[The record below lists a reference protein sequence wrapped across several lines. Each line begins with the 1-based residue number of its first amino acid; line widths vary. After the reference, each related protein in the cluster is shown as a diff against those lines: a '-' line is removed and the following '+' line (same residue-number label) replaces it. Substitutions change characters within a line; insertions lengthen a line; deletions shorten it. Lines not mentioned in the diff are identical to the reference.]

1 MFTIGLQAFLYEG
14 YEGPKILAIIVK
26 EIKMNWDQIVVIQKL
41 NS

>member
-1 MFTIGLQAFLYEG
+1 MFTIGLQAYEG

-26 EIKMNWDQIVVIQKL
+26 EIKMNWVVIQKL